1 MKDFIWTLVIT
12 IFFIGYITIIWIAEK
27 PLANAQLEFACLEH
41 RGEKSNFL
49 STVRCNDGAAINDF
63 DTVGNEWIYNRSLEI
78 KNLDFIENIKYNFS
92 RGN

>member
-1 MKDFIWTLVIT
+1 MKDFIWTLAI
-12 IFFIGYITIIWIAEK
+12 IIIFIGYMAFIWIAET
-27 PLANAQLEFACLEH
+27 PLTNAQLEYACLEH

-49 STVRCNDGAAINDF
+49 NTVQCNDGTKINDF
-63 DTVGNEWIYNRSLEI
+63 TSVGNEWIYNRSLQI

>member
-1 MKDFIWTLVIT
+1 MKDFICTLVIT
-12 IFFIGYITIIWIAEK
+12 IFFIVYTTIIWVVEK
-27 PLANAQLEFACLEH
+27 PLTNAQLEYACLEH

-49 STVRCNDGAAINDF
+49 STVQCNDGAVIDEF

-78 KNLDFIENIKYNFS
+78 KDLDFNEKLKYNFS